1 MRVEILHHYVIHQ
14 LKIDELWPQRII
26 HRLCH
31 EIPLLKVD
39 NELRPQKIV
48 HGLQAKGW
56 MQKNLVV
63 VKKQFTLEDGTNKVV
78 ETEALNITGHRD
90 KSADTANTEMKARQ
104 QHLLNSPISQVP
116 PKNERDN
123 IIIVYYIPNINSSR
137 LLKEIFAP
145 NISVK
150 CAYSL
155 TRGFIAIHL
164 NNQQDKLKLLE
175 CLTLEAFG
183 GGNKAY
189 DLSARTQ
196 TLFLTD
202 S

>member
-1 MRVEILHHYVIHQ
+1 
-14 LKIDELWPQRII
+14 
-26 HRLCH
+26 
-31 EIPLLKVD
+31 
-39 NELRPQKIV
+39 
-48 HGLQAKGW
+48 
-56 MQKNLVV
+56 
-63 VKKQFTLEDGTNKVV
+63 
-78 ETEALNITGHRD
+78 
-90 KSADTANTEMKARQ
+90 MKARQ

-155 TRGFIAIHL
+155 TRGCIAIHL